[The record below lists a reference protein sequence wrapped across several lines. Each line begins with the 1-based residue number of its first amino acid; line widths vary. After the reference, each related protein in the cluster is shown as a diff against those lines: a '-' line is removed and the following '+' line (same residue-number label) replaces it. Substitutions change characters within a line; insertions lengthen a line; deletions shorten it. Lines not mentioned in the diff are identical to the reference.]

1 MLRVS
6 KCRNFVTS
14 IFICYIIQREKW
26 GLIFFFF
33 LPCDI
38 NKNELNFILR
48 FETCPNPNQLY
59 TTSFHF
65 SPFFFLYSFI
75 FKQKKEVEVKKNN
88 PLIPPEQFFFS
99 FFFFLLCYFSHFLLL
114 LLLFIIYF
122 IFKTQHSFYTYF
134 SSSILCLSF
143 ALKGFSF
150 FKWIGWFFLGAN
162 I

>member
-14 IFICYIIQREKW
+14 IFICYIIQRKKW
-26 GLIFFFF
+26 GLISFFFP
-33 LPCDI
+33 PCEI

-65 SPFFFLYSFI
+65 FFPFLYYFI
-75 FKQKKEVEVKKNN
+75 FKQKKEVEEKKKQ
-88 PLIPPEQFFFS
+88 PPHS
-99 FFFFLLCYFSHFLLL
+99 TWTVFFLLCYFSHFLLL

-122 IFKTQHSFYTYF
+122 IFKTPTLILHIFFQLYIM
-134 SSSILCLSF
+134 SIFCLE
-143 ALKGFSF
+143 GFFVFQMDWVVSGE
-150 FKWIGWFFLGAN
+150 GWGADMC
-162 I
+162 IE